1 MVNFVS
7 TIDGVVSLGVSDGTD
22 AATISG
28 HSPADRFVMAMLR
41 AAADVIVIGARTL
54 GDAPGHQF
62 TAAATA
68 PAFADELRD
77 YRRALGREAG
87 TAALVIVSARG
98 VLPQHVA
105 LERPATPTTVLTSNA
120 AAPVERD
127 FPQVSRLVMEGG
139 GHVDGASLVHTL
151 AREFGARLVLCEGGP
166 TLLGSLVA
174 EDQVSELFLTV
185 APRVAGRDADH
196 PRRGLVEG
204 FAAEQR
210 SLHEYSLLSARR
222 SDSDLLLRY
231 RRH

>member
-7 TIDGVVSLGVSDGTD
+7 TIDGVVSLGVRDGSD
-22 AATISG
+22 ASTISG
-28 HSPADRFVMAMLR
+28 HSPADRYVMAMLR

-54 GDAPGHQF
+54 IDAPGHQF

-68 PAFADELRD
+68 PAYAEELRD
-77 YRRALGREAG
+77 YRRALGRETE
-87 TAALVIVSARG
+87 TAPLVIVSARG

-105 LERPATPTTVLTSNA
+105 LERPATPATVLTSNA
-120 AAPVERD
+120 AAPVERE
-127 FPQVSRLVMEGG
+127 FPRVNRLVVEGG
-139 GHVDGASLVHTL
+139 GLIDGSLLVHTL
-151 AREFGARLVLCEGGP
+151 AREFGARLVLSEGGP

-174 EDQVSELFLTV
+174 EDQVAELFLTV

-196 PRRGLVEG
+196 ARRGLVEG
-204 FAAEQR
+204 YAAEQQ

-222 SDSDLLLRY
+222 SESTLLLRY